1 MQLPLLLGSAV
12 VAVGLVALA
21 SVLLDLSFER
31 AALLAPLIVLA
42 VGAAVALVVLWA
54 RVALDPVIRRRR
66 EQRDT
71 REGRAG
77 GS

>member
-1 MQLPLLLGSAV
+1 VQLPLLLGSAV

-66 EQRDT
+66 EQRGT

-77 GS
+77 GW